1 MLYPL
6 KFKPNL
12 KQFIWGGE
20 KIAPYKGIT
29 SDQDHIGESWEVSAY
44 KGLESVVASGA
55 LEGKTLPELVREY
68 KGALVGEHVY
78 ERFSDEFPILIKFID
93 ALNDLSIQVHP
104 NDALAEKRHSC
115 RGKTEMWYVVDAEP
129 GAKILSGLSK
139 EITPEEYE
147 TLVKEDRIVE
157 VLSSHEAHKGDV
169 FFLPAGRIHAI
180 CKGCFVAEIQETS
193 DITYRIY
200 DYGRLGLDGKP
211 RELHTEE
218 AKEAI
223 DYKVY
228 PSYRTEYV
236 DKKNAEV
243 VLAECEYFTTS
254 LYTLD
259 RPYFKDL
266 KDIDSFIAVIC
277 VEGDGTL
284 ETGIPTAADGPT
296 KGHLTEIRRGDSV
309 LIPAT
314 ALGVKFK
321 PGDNGLK
328 LITSYIG

>member
-147 TLVKEDRIVE
+147 TLVKEDRIV
-157 VLSSHEAHKGDV
+157 
-169 FFLPAGRIHAI
+169 
-180 CKGCFVAEIQETS
+180 
-193 DITYRIY
+193 
-200 DYGRLGLDGKP
+200 
-211 RELHTEE
+211 
-218 AKEAI
+218 
-223 DYKVY
+223 
-228 PSYRTEYV
+228 
-236 DKKNAEV
+236 
-243 VLAECEYFTTS
+243 
-254 LYTLD
+254 
-259 RPYFKDL
+259 
-266 KDIDSFIAVIC
+266 
-277 VEGDGTL
+277 
-284 ETGIPTAADGPT
+284 
-296 KGHLTEIRRGDSV
+296 
-309 LIPAT
+309 
-314 ALGVKFK
+314 
-321 PGDNGLK
+321 
-328 LITSYIG
+328 